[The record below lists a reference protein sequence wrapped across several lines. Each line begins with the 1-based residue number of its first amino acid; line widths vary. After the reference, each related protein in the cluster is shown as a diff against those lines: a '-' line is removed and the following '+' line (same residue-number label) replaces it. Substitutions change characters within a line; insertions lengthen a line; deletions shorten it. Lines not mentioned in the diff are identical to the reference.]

1 MQIDVEPREAVLLR
15 SVLERYLG
23 DLRSEIYKT
32 ENEAMRNGLKEDEAT
47 LKSLINRIQP
57 AG

>member
-23 DLRSEIYKT
+23 NLRSEIYKT
-32 ENEAMRNGLKEDEAT
+32 ENATMRDGLKEDEAT
-47 LKSLINRIQP
+47 LKSLIDRIQP

>member
-1 MQIDVEPREAVLLR
+1 MQIDVEPNEAVLLR

-23 DLRSEIYKT
+23 NLRSEIYKT
-32 ENEAMRNGLKEDEAT
+32 ENATMRDGLKEDEAT
-47 LKSLINRIQP
+47 LKSLIQRIQP